1 MPTNTLFQF
10 PECVKQLYK
19 IRRTCT
25 LKQSIRQILKTNKVT
40 CHSMF
45 MSFILRILDLVIV
58 SKINLQWSCLL
69 ALSYTP
75 CKQFKLERPSTEK
88 LKFKLLDGVFE
99 MF

>member
-1 MPTNTLFQF
+1 MLFQF
-10 PECVKQLYK
+10 LECVKQLYE

-25 LKQSIRQILKTNKVT
+25 LKQFIRQILKTNRVT
-40 CHSMF
+40 CHSIF
-45 MSFILRILDLVIV
+45 MSFILRILNLVIV

-75 CKQFKLERPSTEK
+75 CKQFKSERPSTEK
-88 LKFKLLDGVFE
+88 LKFKLLDEVFE